1 MRRWIN
7 RMELRCRR
15 YAIPNLM
22 TYIVAGMAL
31 VFMLDILG
39 LRASFLLYL
48 NRALVFRGQIWRLA
62 SFIFLPPSTSILWI
76 LFSLYFYWMVGSA
89 LERYWGAFR
98 FNLFYLTGVLGTILG
113 ALITGSATN
122 VYLNFS
128 LFLAFAIL
136 NPDFQIMVFFLLP
149 LKIKYLAI
157 VNLVFYAIMMIMGD
171 WATRLSILVSLLNI
185 ALFFGG
191 DLINQVRT
199 QSRYW
204 RTRANF
210 RRNYRR

>member
-31 VFMLDILG
+31 VFMLDIMG
-39 LRASFLLYL
+39 LRASYLLYL
-48 NRALVFRGQIWRLA
+48 NRGSVFQGQIWRLV
-62 SFIFLPPSTSILWI
+62 SFIFLPPSASLLWI
-76 LFSLYFYWMVGSA
+76 LFSLYFYWMIGNA
-89 LERYWGAFR
+89 LESYWGAFR
-98 FNLFYLTGVLGTILG
+98 FNLFYLIGVLGTILG
-113 ALITGSATN
+113 AMITGSATN

-136 NPDFQIMVFFLLP
+136 NPDFQILVFFFLP

-157 VNLVFYAIMMIMGD
+157 VNLAFYAVMMFMGT
-171 WATRLSILVSLLNI
+171 WADRIAILVSLLNI
-185 ALFFGG
+185 TLFFGG
-191 DLINQVRT
+191 DLLNQVRT

-210 RRNYRR
+210 KRNYRR